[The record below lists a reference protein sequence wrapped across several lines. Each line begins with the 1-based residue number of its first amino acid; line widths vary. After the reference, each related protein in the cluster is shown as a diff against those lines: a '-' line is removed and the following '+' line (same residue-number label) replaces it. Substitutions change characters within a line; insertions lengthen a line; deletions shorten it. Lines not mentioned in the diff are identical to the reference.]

1 MDFTQNDDVQRESS
15 INAFFRKLS
24 NVNIFEFDI
33 IIIIYFFFVE
43 HLWIGCTG
51 TPIKFNYKYSL

>member
-43 HLWIGCTG
+43 HL
-51 TPIKFNYKYSL
+51 